1 MCISSVQFSRL
12 VRSDSLRPHE
22 LQHARPPCPSSQ
34 WCHPAIYIYIYIFW
48 KKYIYILKESY
59 QNIVTFKEKRM
70 MIKVSKQ
77 VSLKDDGRIQ
87 LIFPTSTVPRLR
99 SHQMQ
104 NPEIHRYGSH
114 VLLKSNWLLALP
126 HGTQLQSDLRPCKF
140 LLPRLSKNLQP
151 NIPWQPIAHLPQGNC
166 RDKGKRWVRIGYTE
180 P

>member
-1 MCISSVQFSRL
+1 
-12 VRSDSLRPHE
+12 
-22 LQHARPPCPSSQ
+22 
-34 WCHPAIYIYIYIFW
+34 
-48 KKYIYILKESY
+48 
-59 QNIVTFKEKRM
+59 

-151 NIPWQPIAHLPQGNC
+151 NIP
-166 RDKGKRWVRIGYTE
+166 
-180 P
+180 